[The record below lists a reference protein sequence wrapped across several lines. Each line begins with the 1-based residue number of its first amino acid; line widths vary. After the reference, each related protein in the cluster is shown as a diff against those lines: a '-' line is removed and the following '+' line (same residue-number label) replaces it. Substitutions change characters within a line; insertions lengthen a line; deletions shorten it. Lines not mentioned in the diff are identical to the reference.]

1 MQFDENNAYEI
12 IKRISFPRLVG
23 SDGERK
29 ARNVISEELNK
40 AGYDSIKREKFETGF
55 YNLNFIRHLFLFTG
69 ILIVLLGILFY
80 LNHLTTILLIFLM
93 IIMIIKC
100 HIISSSNEIKLSRN
114 KFKRYETEN
123 IYVNLRSKNSK
134 AKVILLGHYD
144 SKGQTFSI
152 SLRKILF
159 STAIFGIIITMIIY
173 IIFFSIK
180 IFFNYNA
187 FEFSL
192 ILLIVCITVG
202 LITIINFFNKT
213 NNISNGA
220 SDNGSSVG
228 ILIELARYFKKNPI
242 NNLDIIFLF
251 PSSEEINLGG
261 SKIFLDTHKN
271 ELDKADTYFINYDV
285 IGTNGNLSLIT
296 NYGYPKKKVSS
307 IKLKT
312 LFFSAANE
320 LDIDIKN
327 ICSPFGIWSDY
338 LSIVNHGFEACW
350 LSSLTAFK
358 KVHTLRDNIDLIS
371 KEAIKNILN
380 LSVNAIKKLDKNY
393 GD

>member
-1 MQFDENNAYEI
+1 MHCEENNAFNI

-29 ARNVISEELNK
+29 ARKVISEELNK

-55 YNLNFIRHLFLFTG
+55 YNLNFIRYLFLFTG

-80 LNHLTTILLIFLM
+80 LNYLTTILIIFLM

-100 HIISSSNEIKLSRN
+100 RVVSSSKEVKLSKN
-114 KFKRYETEN
+114 EFKRYETEN
-123 IYVNLRSKNSK
+123 IYANLRSKNSK

-159 STAIFGIIITMIIY
+159 SNAIFGIIITMIIY
-173 IIFFSIK
+173 FIFFSIK
-180 IFFNYNA
+180 IFFNYIA

-202 LITIINFFNKT
+202 IITIINFFNKT
-213 NNISNGA
+213 NNMSNGA
-220 SDNGSSVG
+220 CDNGSSVG
-228 ILIELARYFKKNPI
+228 ILIELARYFKKNPM

-261 SKIFLDTHKN
+261 SKIFLNKHKN
-271 ELDKADTYFINYDV
+271 DLDKTDTYFINYDV
-285 IGTNGNLSLIT
+285 IGTNGKLNLIT
-296 NYGYPKKKVSS
+296 DYGFPKKTS
-307 IKLKT
+307 
-312 LFFSAANE
+312 
-320 LDIDIKN
+320 
-327 ICSPFGIWSDY
+327 
-338 LSIVNHGFEACW
+338 
-350 LSSLTAFK
+350 
-358 KVHTLRDNIDLIS
+358 
-371 KEAIKNILN
+371 
-380 LSVNAIKKLDKNY
+380 
-393 GD
+393 